1 MAKLTPPVTQG
12 CAQRVGFAVEK
23 YSTGLVPELIF
34 HGQTF
39 YWEDICGLTYGEKAT
54 GDKTKIGHGSVE
66 AQRKRINDKRKAH
79 SEETHPDYAGA
90 PQHSSS
96 SQRF

>member
-1 MAKLTPPVTQG
+1 
-12 CAQRVGFAVEK
+12 
-23 YSTGLVPELIF
+23 LIF

-79 SEETHPDYAGA
+79 SQETHPDLGRSAA
-90 PQHSSS
+90 ALLS